1 MSSKYLLLAE
11 SKMTVEERITRA
23 KNIIIANNK
32 SHLVIII
39 YRVHSLLPANKRVLE
54 TAPVNEFKLLLS
66 IDNRRGLTPGKKN
79 MISPESL
86 GELGPD
92 CLEFIPHFTIRN
104 YVFNVLFSEVVETEE
119 VAIPL

>member
-1 MSSKYLLLAE
+1 MSSEYLLLAE

-32 SHLVIII
+32 SHFVIII

-66 IDNRRGLTPGKKN
+66 IDNRRGLTPGK
-79 MISPESL
+79 ISPESR

-92 CLEFIPHFTIRN
+92 CLEFIPHSTIEW
-104 YVFNVLFSEVVETEE
+104 LK
-119 VAIPL
+119 